1 MNFNVTVLAPH
12 MWEPNTGASRRTSLL
27 IPFMIAMLTMHVFAP
42 FAAADGM
49 STCEDWGGHCD
60 DYNSLH
66 DLTQTQEDWV
76 NATYDFK
83 LVDSNTIEL
92 DITWAIYEFDREKL
106 GFNNNPAIDSAL
118 EDDDLESDDGAPAD
132 LLRNFMDESLNG
144 PGTPTVRDQLKSELN
159 DALEDALESI
169 GVVDGKTT
177 DYTNQYTQQG
187 TTISCSTDP
196 STDSVYGG
204 ENSGLNNAFHP
215 PICIESSIVLDL
227 INTNFSLD
235 SSGGLD
241 LDRALQGMLVMGA
254 EVEADFTLLTLPG
267 TVGYYSFSPP
277 DYADIIDVS
286 TNSNGVLAARAGN
299 PPYFAGEWMVDLLD
313 APPNADNVETP
324 ITVRLGHR
332 DGSFG
337 TSTVSIAEGTKAIDL
352 SVTLDLRDES
362 AASVDFVAGISYLND
377 SIMSDWGISLLNIS
391 ESATLPLV
399 TSDGIRLAY
408 HNGLIPLD
416 SFTSA
421 FPINDIAGGI
431 SDSVGTSDTITMN
444 PLYWVSDSLADGL
457 ETAGGLNY
465 THSTGCTEVAQPGQ
479 DLHYCLRG
487 TSAMTSEYPVFL
499 RSTSQPFSGSL
510 LDILKNNFDDGD
522 LLEYVDVIQE
532 NDLKNL
538 FNSGISIESVLP
550 GDFLDSVIPEDLP
563 PAELTLEIILPNW
576 VRTID
581 GSDSIVLQKTLGIS
595 SDVEISLAGTDPY
608 DWRNEI
614 RDEDMNIVCTTVQRT
629 CISSSIELDISAFRI
644 NEWSQSVSMDFALD
658 AEVSIYR
665 VIIPLD
671 EINQTGS
678 TKVNFEAAPSDML
691 RVGLDIA
698 SRLAEPK
705 TFDNVGNICT
715 DEQDYSVCE
724 ENLSLIFTPDGLT
737 DFSVDIGEM
746 ITKFIQQSGAEL
758 PDEADSPFGQVDLSG
773 FEIKTKVDGLTGL
786 DQNIGDDEP
795 ITLSVKIPEV
805 EFKLELDGDFGELME
820 GNSSSLEM
828 NFFANA
834 FRGLIVNPMVTAA
847 ELLGSSLTNGLVSGS
862 GITFPNPDGEAASI
876 SLSSPFSLPSLGP
889 ELFTPGASSSE
900 PSSSDEYDLPLN
912 GRVSVI
918 LPRGI
923 TLVDVEDEGGYL
935 TITEVDGRQKITYN
949 IPDGEFED
957 KISFRIQ
964 VSWLYLFT
972 QFWVYPTFVVLL
984 LALFIRRRRRKKRL
998 KKQRKAQASK
1008 QTSKVAIGDSEF
1020 ADLKGFRSEGLHG
1033 ELQQFEEFSNDS
1045 PPPMIDLGEKRFD

>member
-1 MNFNVTVLAPH
+1 MNFNVTVIASSMPGAC
-12 MWEPNTGASRRTSLL
+12 TTASRRPGLL
-27 IPFMIAMLTMHVFAP
+27 IPFMVAMLTMHVFAP
-42 FAAADGM
+42 FAAANGM
-49 STCEDWGGHCD
+49 DTCQDWSGFCD
-60 DYNSLH
+60 DYNPTH
-66 DLTQTQEDWV
+66 DLTQSQQDWI
-76 NATYDFK
+76 NGTYDFK
-83 LVDSNTIEL
+83 LVDGNTIEL
-92 DITWAIYEFDREKL
+92 DIVWAIHEFDREKL
-106 GFNNNPAIDSAL
+106 GFNNNPAIDDSL
-118 EDDDLESDDGAPAD
+118 EDDGLDSNDGAPAD
-132 LLRNFMDESLNG
+132 LLRNFMDISLNG
-144 PGTPTVRDQLKSELN
+144 PGTPTVRDQLKSELD
-159 DALEDALESI
+159 DALETALETI
-169 GVVDGKTT
+169 GVVTQQTT
-177 DYTNQYTQQG
+177 DYTNEYIQQG
-187 TTISCSTDP
+187 TIITCSTDP
-196 STDSVYGG
+196 STDSVHGG
-204 ENSGLNNAFHP
+204 ENSGLNNAFYP
-215 PICIESSIVLDL
+215 PVCIGSSFVLDL
-227 INTNFSLD
+227 VNTNFSLD

-241 LDRALQGMLVMGA
+241 IDRALEGMLVMGA

-267 TVGYYSFSPP
+267 TVGYYSFTPP
-277 DYADIIDVS
+277 DYADIVGVS
-286 TNSNGVLAARAGN
+286 TNDEGTLAARAGN
-299 PPYFAGEWMVDLLD
+299 PPYFAGEWKVGLLD
-313 APPNADNVETP
+313 APTGAGDVETP

-337 TSTVSIAEGTKAIDL
+337 TNTVSIPEGEKAIDL

-362 AASVDFVAGISYLND
+362 AASIDFVAGISYLNN
-377 SIMSDWGISLLNIS
+377 SIMNDWGISLLNIS

-408 HNGLIPLD
+408 HNGLVPLD

-421 FPINDIAGGI
+421 FPINDIASGI
-431 SDSVGTSDTITMN
+431 SDSVGTDDTITMN

-457 ETAGGLNY
+457 EIPGGLNY
-465 THSTGCTEVAQPGQ
+465 THSTGCTEIALPGQ
-479 DLHYCLRG
+479 ELHYCLRG

-532 NDLKNL
+532 SDLRNL

-581 GSDSIVLQKTLGIS
+581 GNDSLVFQKTLGVS
-595 SDVEISLAGTDPY
+595 SDIEISLAGTDPY

-614 RDEDMNIVCTTVQRT
+614 RDEDMNVVCTTVQRT
-629 CISSSIELDISAFRI
+629 CISSAIELDISALRI

-665 VIIPLD
+665 VIIPLE
-671 EINQTGS
+671 EINQSGS
-678 TKVNFEAAPSDML
+678 TKVNFEAAPSDL
-691 RVGLDIA
+691 VRVGLDIA

-705 TFDNVGNICT
+705 TFDNIGNICS
-715 DEQDYSVCE
+715 DEQDYSVCD
-724 ENLSLIFTPDGLT
+724 ENLSLIFTPEGLT

-746 ITKFIQQSGAEL
+746 ITEFIQQSGAEL
-758 PDEADSPFGQVDLSG
+758 PDAEDSPFGQVDLSG
-773 FEIKTKVDGLTGL
+773 FEINTKVDGLTGL

-834 FRGLIVNPMVTAA
+834 FRGLIVNPMVNAA

-862 GITFPNPDGEAASI
+862 GITYPNPDGEATSI
-876 SLSSPFSLPSLGP
+876 SFSGNTSIA
-889 ELFTPGASSSE
+889 E
-900 PSSSDEYDLPLN
+900 EYNLTLN
-912 GRVSVI
+912 GPVSVI

-923 TLVDVEDEGGYL
+923 TIEDVEDEGGYL
-935 TITEVDGRQKITYN
+935 TITEVGGRQKITYN

-957 KISFRIQ
+957 TISFRIQ
-964 VSWLYLFT
+964 VSWLYLFM

-984 LALFIRRRRRKKRL
+984 LGLLIRRRRRKKRL
-998 KKQRKAQASK
+998 KKQRKAQAS
-1008 QTSKVAIGDSEF
+1008 QQASKVAIGDSEF
-1020 ADLKGFRSEGLHG
+1020 ADLKGFKSEGLHG
-1033 ELQQFEEFSNDS
+1033 ELQQFEDFSTNA
-1045 PPPMIDLGEKRFD
+1045 PPPMIDLGDERFD

>member
-1 MNFNVTVLAPH
+1 MNFNVTVLAPS
-12 MWEPNTGASRRTSLL
+12 MSELNMASSRRTSLL
-27 IPFMIAMLTMHVFAP
+27 IPFMVALLTMHVFAP
-42 FAAADGM
+42 FVAADGM
-49 STCEDWGGHCD
+49 DTCQDWGGFCD
-60 DYNSLH
+60 DYNPTH
-66 DLTQTQEDWV
+66 DLTQTQKDWI
-76 NATYDFK
+76 NGTYDFK
-83 LVDSNTIEL
+83 LVDGNTIEL
-92 DITWAIYEFDREKL
+92 DIVWAIHEFDREKL
-106 GFNNNPAIDSAL
+106 GFNNNPAIDDSL
-118 EDDDLESDDGAPAD
+118 EDDGLDSSDGAPAD
-132 LLRNFMDESLNG
+132 LLRNFMDQSLNG
-144 PGTPTVRDQLKSELN
+144 PGTPTLRDQLKTELN
-159 DALEDALESI
+159 DALEDALDSI
-169 GVVDGKTT
+169 GTVSGQTT
-177 DYTNQYTQQG
+177 DYTNEFVQQG
-187 TTISCSTDP
+187 STIACSTDP
-196 STDSVYGG
+196 STDSVYGT
-204 ENSGLNNAFHP
+204 ENSGLNNAFYP
-215 PICIESSIVLDL
+215 PVCIGSSLVLDL

-241 LDRALQGMLVMGA
+241 LDRALQGMLIMGA

-277 DYADIIDVS
+277 DYADIIAVS
-286 TNSNGVLAARAGN
+286 PNRDGTLAARAGN
-299 PPYFAGEWMVDLLD
+299 PPYFAGEWKVDLLD
-313 APPNADNVETP
+313 AVEEVETP

-337 TSTVSIAEGTKAIDL
+337 TNTVNIPEGEKAIDL
-352 SVTLDLRDES
+352 SVILDLRDES
-362 AASVDFVAGISYLND
+362 AASIDFVAGISYLNN
-377 SIMSDWGISLLNIS
+377 SIMSDWGISLVNIS

-408 HNGLIPLD
+408 HNGLVPLD

-421 FPINDIAGGI
+421 FPINDIASGI
-431 SDSVGTSDTITMN
+431 SDSVGTDDTITMN

-457 ETAGGLNY
+457 DTPGGLNY

-510 LDILKNNFDDGD
+510 LDLLKNNFDDGD
-522 LLEYVDVIQE
+522 LLEYVEVIQE
-532 NDLKNL
+532 SDLRNL

-581 GSDSIVLQKTLGIS
+581 GNDSIILQKTLGET
-595 SDVEISLAGTDPY
+595 SDIEISLAGTDPY

-614 RDEDMNIVCTTVQRT
+614 RDEDMNVVCTTVQRT
-629 CISSSIELDISAFRI
+629 CISSAIELDVSALRI

-665 VIIPLD
+665 VIVPLE
-671 EINQTGS
+671 EINQSGS
-678 TKVNFEAAPSDML
+678 TKVNFEAAPSDL
-691 RVGLDIA
+691 VRVGLDIA

-715 DEQDYSVCE
+715 DEQDYSICE
-724 ENLSLIFTPDGLT
+724 ENLSLIFTPEGLT
-737 DFSVDIGEM
+737 DFSVDVGEM
-746 ITKFIQQSGAEL
+746 ITAFIQQSGAEL
-758 PDEADSPFGQVDLSG
+758 PDLEDSPFGQVDLSG

-786 DQNIGDDEP
+786 DQDISDEEP
-795 ITLSVKIPEV
+795 ITLSVKIPKV
-805 EFKLELDGDFGELME
+805 EFKLELDGNLGELME

-834 FRGLIVNPMVTAA
+834 FRGLIVGPMVNAA

-862 GITFPNPDGEAASI
+862 GITYPNPDGDATSI
-876 SLSSPFSLPSLGP
+876 SFSGNTSIA
-889 ELFTPGASSSE
+889 E
-900 PSSSDEYDLPLN
+900 EYDLTLN
-912 GRVSVI
+912 GPVSVI

-923 TLVDVEDEGGYL
+923 TIEDVEDEGGYL

-957 KISFRIQ
+957 TISFRIQ
-964 VSWLYLFT
+964 VSWLYLFM

-998 KKQRKAQASK
+998 KKQRKAQTSNQA
-1008 QTSKVAIGDSEF
+1008 SKVAIGDSEF
-1020 ADLKGFRSEGLHG
+1020 ADLKGFKSEGLHG
-1033 ELQQFEEFSNDS
+1033 ELQQFEDYSTKAL
-1045 PPPMIDLGEKRFD
+1045 PPMIDLGDQRFD

>member
-1 MNFNVTVLAPH
+1 MNFNVTVIALP
-12 MWEPNTGASRRTSLL
+12 MSGVKTTTSRRAGLL
-27 IPFMIAMLTMHVFAP
+27 IPFMVAMLTMHVFAP

-49 STCEDWGGHCD
+49 SSCEINGGECD
-60 DYNSLH
+60 DYNPNH
-66 DLTQTQEDWV
+66 DLTQSQQDWV

-83 LVDSNTIEL
+83 LVDSDTIEL
-92 DITWAIYEFDREKL
+92 EINWAIHEFDREKL
-106 GFNNNPAIDSAL
+106 GFSNDPALDAAL
-118 EDDDLESDDGAPAD
+118 AADGLDADDGAPAD

-144 PGTPTVRDQLKSELN
+144 PGTPTLRDQLKTELN
-159 DALEDALESI
+159 DALENALDSI
-169 GVVDGKTT
+169 GIVSGQTT
-177 DYTNQYTQQG
+177 DYTNEFVQQG
-187 TTISCSTDP
+187 STTACSTDP
-196 STDSVYGG
+196 TTDSVYGG

-215 PICIESSIVLDL
+215 PVCIYSSIVLDM

-254 EVEADFTLLTLPG
+254 EVEADFTLLTIPG

-277 DYADIIDVS
+277 DYADIVEV
-286 TNSNGVLAARAGN
+286 NSGGVLAARAGT
-299 PPYFAGEWMVDLLD
+299 PSYFAGEWVVDLLD
-313 APPNADNVETP
+313 APAGASDLETP
-324 ITVRLGHR
+324 ISVRLGHR

-337 TSTVSIAEGTKAIDL
+337 TNTVSIPEGEKAIDL

-362 AASVDFVAGISYLND
+362 AASIDFVAGISYLNN

-408 HNGLIPLD
+408 HNGLVPLD

-421 FPINDIAGGI
+421 FPINDIASGI
-431 SDSVGTSDTITMN
+431 SDSVGTDDTITMN
-444 PLYWVSDSLADGL
+444 QLYWVSDSLVDGL
-457 ETAGGLNY
+457 DTPGGLNY

-522 LLEYVDVIQE
+522 LLEYVEVIQE
-532 NDLKNL
+532 SDLRNL

-581 GSDSIVLQKTLGIS
+581 GNDSIILQKTLGET
-595 SDVEISLAGTDPY
+595 SDIEISLAGTDPY

-614 RDEDMNIVCTTVQRT
+614 RDEDMNVVCTTVQRT
-629 CISSSIELDISAFRI
+629 CISSAIELDVSALRI

-665 VIIPLD
+665 VIVPLE

-678 TKVNFEAAPSDML
+678 TKVNFEAAPSDL
-691 RVGLDIA
+691 VRVGLDIA

-715 DEQDYSVCE
+715 DEQDYSVCD
-724 ENLSLIFTPDGLT
+724 ENLSLIFTPEGLT
-737 DFSVDIGEM
+737 DFSVDVGEM
-746 ITKFIQQSGAEL
+746 ITAFIQQSGAEL
-758 PDEADSPFGQVDLSG
+758 PDLEDSPFGQVDLSG
-773 FEIKTKVDGLTGL
+773 FEINTKVDGLTGL
-786 DQNIGDDEP
+786 DQDIGDEEP
-795 ITLSVKIPEV
+795 ITLSVKIPKV
-805 EFKLELDGDFGELME
+805 EFKLELDGNLGELME

-834 FRGLIVNPMVTAA
+834 FRGLIVGPMVNAA

-862 GITFPNPDGEAASI
+862 GITYPSPDGDATSI
-876 SLSSPFSLPSLGP
+876 SFSGNTSIA
-889 ELFTPGASSSE
+889 E
-900 PSSSDEYDLPLN
+900 EYDLTLN
-912 GRVSVI
+912 GPVSVI

-923 TLVDVEDEGGYL
+923 TIEDVEDEGGYL

-957 KISFRIQ
+957 TISFRIQ
-964 VSWLYLFT
+964 VSWLYLFM

-998 KKQRKAQASK
+998 KKQRKAQTSQQA
-1008 QTSKVAIGDSEF
+1008 SKVAIGDSEF
-1020 ADLKGFRSEGLHG
+1020 ADLKGFKSEGLHG
-1033 ELQQFEEFSNDS
+1033 ELQQFEDYSTKA
-1045 PPPMIDLGEKRFD
+1045 PPPMIDLGDERFD